1 MQLRSN
7 IFVWV
12 FLATVVPLTA
22 LALGATYFSQH
33 DYEREVYREVNT
45 SLASL
50 AAEME
55 RHLQA
60 QREAV
65 RGLGRAPAVRELLP
79 VLAGLSGG
87 TLPEDAQARIER
99 VNRFFEEVQTS
110 FGGLE
115 TLRVLDAQGDTLVK
129 TREGRRTATLYESLE
144 GVRYAEQELND
155 PAFAHLLQS
164 ATPGEVG
171 FVLLPHRRLANDRP
185 TRLTLYDYLLPLAV
199 DGKVV
204 GALAA
209 TPSGDQ
215 LDRIVNHATRL
226 YQGRLFIA
234 EVNPDRPPRHGL
246 LLYDDAHDLHF
257 NQVRSAMPTVQ
268 RTYGEA
274 LWQRLGPLPEGAA
287 HGARPDT
294 AAFYVEVQ
302 PYPSLLVNWLLAM
315 QVDDG
320 IINAP
325 FNRIRFAIWVFAAVA
340 LVVSLVLANV
350 AARTIAR
357 PVCRLAHSLKAFAD
371 GERPAVP
378 IEAHGID
385 EIAELGASFNYMAET
400 LERAREE
407 RDHAHHMMLQ
417 NAKLASIGQM
427 AAGIGHEIN
436 NPLNNILSLT
446 KLLQR
451 DLPMADARARRDLGS
466 LREEALRA
474 SEIVKGVLNFAR
486 QVPPA
491 YDRFEVGPWI
501 QDSLKLVHQQAV
513 RDAVRLDSRCPDG
526 LALEGDRSQL
536 QQALI
541 NLLLNAIQASAPGQ
555 CVRVHASRHADETR
569 IVVRDAGRGIA
580 PGALDRVFDPFFTT
594 KDVGQGNG
602 LGLSI
607 SLGIVEHHGGHLE
620 IANAPGG
627 GVIASMTLPLRQAGR
642 QGTGQAQRPT
652 GTGDDG

>member
-7 IFVWV
+7 IFLWV

-45 SLASL
+45 SLESL

-55 RHLQA
+55 RQLAA

-65 RGLGRAPAVRELLP
+65 QGLARAPAMRDLLP
-79 VLAGLSGG
+79 VLAGLANGP
-87 TLPEDAQARIER
+87 LPEDAEARVQR

-110 FGGLE
+110 FSGLG

-129 TREGRRTATLYESLE
+129 SRDGRSTPALYESLE
-144 GVRYAEQELND
+144 GLRYAEPELND
-155 PAFAHLLQS
+155 PRFARRLQ
-164 ATPGEVG
+164 AAPEGEVS
-171 FVLLPHRRLANDRP
+171 FVLLPHRRLDDARAA
-185 TRLTLYDYLLPLAV
+185 RITLYDYLLPLVA
-199 DGKVV
+199 DGRVV

-209 TPSGDQ
+209 TPAGGQ

-226 YQGRLFIA
+226 YQGRVFIA
-234 EVNPDRPPRHGL
+234 EVNPDHPARHGL
-246 LLYDDAHDLHF
+246 LLYDDPHELHF
-257 NQVRSAMPTVQ
+257 DQVRAQMPTVQ
-268 RTYGEA
+268 STYGKP
-274 LWQRLGPLPEGAA
+274 LWRRLGPLPDGVVRGAA
-287 HGARPDT
+287 EHT
-294 AAFYVEVQ
+294 SAFYVEVQ
-302 PYPSLLVNWLLAM
+302 PYPSLLVNWLLTM
-315 QVDDG
+315 QVNDD

-325 FNRIRFAIWVFAAVA
+325 FNRIRFAIWVFAAFA
-340 LVVSLVLANV
+340 LVVSLALANV
-350 AARTIAR
+350 AARRIAQ
-357 PVCRLAHSLKAFAD
+357 PVCRLAQSLKAFAH
-371 GERPAVP
+371 GERPAP
-378 IEAHGID
+378 LHAQRID
-385 EIAELGASFNYMAET
+385 EIAELGESFNYMAET

-407 RDHAHHMMLQ
+407 RDRAHHMMLQ

-451 DLPMADARARRDLGS
+451 GMPGADVRARRDLRS

-491 YDRFEVGPWI
+491 YDRFEVRPWVE
-501 QDSLKLVHQQAV
+501 DSLKLVRQQAASAGV
-513 RDAVRLDSRCPDG
+513 GLECDCPG
-526 LALEGDRSQL
+526 ELALEGDRSQL

-541 NLLLNAIQASAPGQ
+541 NLLLNAIHASARGR
-555 CVRVHASRHADETR
+555 CVRVQARRAGDRARIAVCDEG
-569 IVVRDAGRGIA
+569 VGIA
-580 PGALDRVFDPFFTT
+580 PEALDRIFDPFFTT
-594 KDVGQGNG
+594 KEVGHGSG

-607 SLGIVEHHGGHLE
+607 SLGIVEHHGGQLD
-620 IANAPGG
+620 IVNAPGG
-627 GVIASMTLPLRQAGR
+627 GVTATMTLPLQQAGR
-642 QGTGQAQRPT
+642 EGAAPRPT
-652 GTGDDG
+652 GTAHGG